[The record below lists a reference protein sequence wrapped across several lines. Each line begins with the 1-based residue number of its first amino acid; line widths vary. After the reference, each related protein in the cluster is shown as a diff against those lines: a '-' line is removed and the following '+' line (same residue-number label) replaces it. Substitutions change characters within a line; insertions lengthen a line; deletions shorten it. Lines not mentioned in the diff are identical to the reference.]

1 MIKAMNITEKS
12 KKYAEGK
19 AIDAISAAIEKA
31 YADGYND
38 GLKHY
43 ENERLESIVDGVEYI
58 DLKLTS
64 ETKWASG
71 YLKEKASL
79 GWFADEDASK
89 LNLPTKEDF
98 EELCKE
104 CAIDNY
110 LYTNNKGIMF
120 TGKNGKKIEIPYIK
134 AIHVTDDNVNDS
146 IAFWLK
152 NEGEDTQKEYARV
165 NSSRKVLDVKTF
177 MGYKLPVLLV
187 LKKDKCK

>member
-79 GWFADEDASK
+79 GWFAYES
-89 LNLPTKEDF
+89 F

>member
-12 KKYAEGK
+12 KEYAEGK
-19 AIDAISAAIEKA
+19 AIDAISAAIEQA
-31 YADGYND
+31 YVDGYND

-79 GWFADEDASK
+79 GWFAYEDASK

>member
-1 MIKAMNITEKS
+1 MDISEKA

-31 YADGYND
+31 YEDGYND

-43 ENERLESIVDGVEYI
+43 ENERLESIVDGVVYI
-58 DLKLTS
+58 DLELPS
-64 ETKWASG
+64 GTKWASS
-71 YLKEKASL
+71 YLVEKGNWAM
-79 GWFADEDASK
+79 FAYNEASK
-89 LNLPTKEDF
+89 LSIPTKEDF

-104 CAIDNY
+104 CAIDFYNY
-110 LYTNNKGIMF
+110 THNKCIRF
-120 TGKNGKKIEIPYIK
+120 TGKNGEIIELLCVK
-134 AIHVTDDNVNDS
+134 VDDNVYDS
-146 IAFWLK
+146 ISFWLK

-187 LKKDKCK
+187 LKKDKE

>member
-1 MIKAMNITEKS
+1 MDISEKA

-19 AIDAISAAIEKA
+19 AIDAISAAIEQA
-31 YADGYND
+31 YVDGYND

-64 ETKWASG
+64 GTKWASG

-79 GWFADEDASK
+79 GWFAYEDASK

-104 CAIDNY
+104 CAIDFYNY
-110 LYTNNKGIMF
+110 THNKCIRF
-120 TGKNGKKIEIPYIK
+120 TGKNGEIIELLCVK
-134 AIHVTDDNVNDS
+134 VDDNVYDS
-146 IAFWLK
+146 VSFWLK

-187 LKKDKCK
+187 LKKDKE

>member
-12 KKYAEGK
+12 KEYAEGK
-19 AIDAISAAIEKA
+19 AIDAISAAIEQA
-31 YADGYND
+31 YVDGYND

-64 ETKWASG
+64 GTKWASG

-79 GWFADEDASK
+79 GWFAYEDASK

-104 CAIDNY
+104 CVIDFKNY
-110 LYTNNKGIMF
+110 THNKCIRF
-120 TGKNGKKIEIPYIK
+120 TGKNGKIIELPCVK
-134 AIHVTDDNVNDS
+134 VDDNVYDS
-146 IAFWLK
+146 ISFWLK

-165 NSSRKVLDVKTF
+165 NSTRKVLDVKTF

-187 LKKDKCK
+187 LKKDKE

>member
-1 MIKAMNITEKS
+1 MDIKEKA

-19 AIDAISAAIEKA
+19 AIDAISAAIEQA
-31 YADGYND
+31 YVDGYND

-58 DLKLTS
+58 DMELPS
-64 ETKWASG
+64 GTKWASS
-71 YLKEKASL
+71 YLVEKGNWAM
-79 GWFADEDASK
+79 FAYNEASK
-89 LNLPTKEDF
+89 LSIPTKEDF

-187 LKKDKCK
+187 LK

>member
-1 MIKAMNITEKS
+1 MDISEKA

-31 YADGYND
+31 YEDGYND

-43 ENERLESIVDGVEYI
+43 ENERLESIVDGVVYI
-58 DLKLTS
+58 DLELPS
-64 ETKWASG
+64 GTKWASS
-71 YLKEKASL
+71 YLVEKGNWAM
-79 GWFADEDASK
+79 FAYNEASK
-89 LNLPTKEDF
+89 LSIPTKEDF

-134 AIHVTDDNVNDS
+134 ANHVTDDNVIES

-165 NSSRKVLDVKTF
+165 NSTRKVLDVKTF

-187 LKKDKCK
+187 LKKDKENLL

>member
-1 MIKAMNITEKS
+1 MDISEKA

-19 AIDAISAAIEKA
+19 AIDAISAAIEQA
-31 YADGYND
+31 YADGYYD

-64 ETKWASG
+64 GTKWASG

-79 GWFADEDASK
+79 GWFAYEDASK

-134 AIHVTDDNVNDS
+134 AEHVTDDNVISS
-146 IAFWLK
+146 ISFWLK
-152 NEGEDTQKEYARV
+152 NDGDNIQKTYARV
-165 NSSRKVLDVKTF
+165 NEHKKILDMKTF

-187 LKKDKCK
+187 RKVQI